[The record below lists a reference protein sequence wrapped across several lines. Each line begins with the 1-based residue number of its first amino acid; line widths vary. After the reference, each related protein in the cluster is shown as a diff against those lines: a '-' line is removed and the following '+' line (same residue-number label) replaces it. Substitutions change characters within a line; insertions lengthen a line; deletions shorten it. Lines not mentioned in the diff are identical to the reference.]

1 MLGTV
6 DVDGAIKRE
15 DALHVRLESRET
27 HEIVIA
33 HFNKTQIDD
42 ATAVSSESI

>member
-15 DALHVRLESRET
+15 DALHVRLEPTET
-27 HEIVIA
+27 HEVVIA
-33 HFNKTQIDD
+33 HFNETQIDD
-42 ATAVSSESI
+42 ATAVSNGSI